1 MLSFI
6 KKFTSIIV
14 VAGTFFNCGEAI
26 GSLKNIG
33 VKGDINRTSA
43 GEIILTTT
51 VTNYSDDATQLHS
64 IAIDSSLHEALNLT
78 RIDLSRGDCFLGGC
92 TYEIN
97 RRIPSGQSISIQF
110 KGNYIPDF
118 ISGEIDF
125 YIGKGFFN
133 FKTISV
139 DCCK

>member
-33 VKGDINRTSA
+33 VRGDFSRTSA

-64 IAIDSSLHEALNLT
+64 IEIDSSLHEALNLT
-78 RIDLSRGDCFLGGC
+78 RIDLSRGDCFWGSCG
-92 TYEIN
+92 YSIN

-110 KGNYIPDF
+110 KGNYIPYF

-125 YIGKGFFN
+125 YIGSGFFN